1 MINNHF
7 VYLVSTTVIVMAFL
21 NVMHI
26 SAGDIT
32 AITDGQRT
40 IFWGS
45 KGTGAFLSQAH
56 SKPDEASR
64 AVTFSVIETS
74 GSKGTGVFLPSN
86 SAPGTASRSAGT
98 GASRQRGFPRPGR
111 VSSKA
116 SSRAPETGNSPSCFI
131 HSAILHAGGGEKG
144 TFSMPAYF
152 HFSFYS
158 LILTGLHSLAL
169 EKNPNS
175 ELSEDRSTYPHSELP
190 EDLYTDP
197 YYEPIESYLPSGFL
211 DIEEKKPHPKS

>member
-21 NVMHI
+21 NIMHI

-45 KGTGAFLSQAH
+45 KGTGAFLSQAN

-111 VSSKA
+111 VSRKA
-116 SSRAPETGNSPSCFI
+116 SSRAPET
-131 HSAILHAGGGEKG
+131 
-144 TFSMPAYF
+144 
-152 HFSFYS
+152 
-158 LILTGLHSLAL
+158 

-175 ELSEDRSTYPHSELP
+175 ELPEDRSTYPHFELP

-211 DIEEKKPHPKS
+211 DIEEKKLHPKS